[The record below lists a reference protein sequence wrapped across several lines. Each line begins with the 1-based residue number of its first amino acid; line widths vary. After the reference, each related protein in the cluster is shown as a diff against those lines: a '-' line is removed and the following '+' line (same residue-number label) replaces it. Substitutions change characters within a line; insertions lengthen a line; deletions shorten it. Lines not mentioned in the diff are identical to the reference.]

1 MTLSELW
8 SYDFMRYALI
18 SACLL
23 GPACAMLGVFVTL
36 RGMAFFSDALAHS
49 AVTGVAI
56 GFLIREKLG
65 LQLDPMLTVLIFA
78 LLQAAIMAWLFHRSS
93 LAPDTVIAFS
103 FTGSV
108 ALGVVIIAMLGKY
121 RLLDGILFG
130 SIYANS
136 PTDILRQ
143 AILVCIIGAVL
154 LTQMRSYTLS
164 TLNPELARARRLHT
178 VWLNYLFALLIA
190 ATVVTALKLLGA
202 LLLSALIV
210 IPPAAAKLVS
220 GSFRGLLV
228 ISLLGGLIAPLLGVV
243 ASAQLNVPTGPSIVL
258 MNVVFLLAC
267 ALWRSRRRRLAAGAA
282 PTSSPMPA
290 TAKS

>member
-1 MTLSELW
+1 MSLAEIW
-8 SYDFMRYALI
+8 SYDFMRYALF

-23 GPACAMLGVFVTL
+23 GPACALLGVFVTL

-56 GFLIREKLG
+56 GFLVQEKLG
-65 LQLDPMLTVLIFA
+65 LNLDPMLTVLVFS
-78 LLQAAIMAWLFHRSS
+78 LLQASFMAWLFHRST

-108 ALGVVIIAMLGKY
+108 ALGVIIIAMLGKY

-136 PTDILRQ
+136 PAGLMRQ
-143 AILVCIIGAVL
+143 GMLALIIAAVL
-154 LTQMRSYTLS
+154 LTQMRGYTLS
-164 TLNPELARARRLHT
+164 TLSPELAHGQRLRT
-178 VWLNYLFALLIA
+178 AWMNYLFALLIA
-190 ATVVTALKLLGA
+190 ATVVTALKMLGA

-220 GSFRGLLV
+220 GSFRSLLLV
-228 ISLLGGLIAPLLGVV
+228 SLVGGLAAPLLGVLT
-243 ASAQLNVPTGPSIVL
+243 SATLNVPTGPAIVL
-258 MNVVFLLAC
+258 MNVVFLLLC
-267 ALWRSRRRRLAAGAA
+267 YGWRLTRHH
-282 PTSSPMPA
+282 PT
-290 TAKS
+290 TA